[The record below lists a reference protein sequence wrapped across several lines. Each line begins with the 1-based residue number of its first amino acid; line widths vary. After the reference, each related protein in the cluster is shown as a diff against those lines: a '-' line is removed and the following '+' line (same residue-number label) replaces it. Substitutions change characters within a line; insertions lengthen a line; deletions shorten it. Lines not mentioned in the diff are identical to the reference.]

1 MTSAAAAPYDHF
13 QWHSQVPVDCQSTVV
28 PQVVGASDDLVGF
41 DAAETPATAAEH
53 DSPSLPSSPLF
64 LSTTPSASVS
74 SMDLGAVLG
83 GSSSSSSTLSMDIE
97 RRDMSPSRWGLGVY
111 ATSSAAADDGCGS
124 PVSSPDASW
133 DEGAYASPPSLSC
146 WASAWPVAR
155 RSSRRRRR
163 GKRGGGS
170 SGGSVG
176 SPPRSWCSSA
186 DVGAAAADGNL
197 ASADAAVA
205 RVRAAAA
212 AASAAGVAVLV
223 SSSSAGVSSPLAGL
237 TSSSSPSRTSWTVT
251 DDVTAAHVTAGRDV
265 QGIPWETMLF
275 SRESYRGQRL
285 AEQRA
290 TYASSRVMPMRE
302 GGGAVASTGVVAPA
316 SPAPARTASPLFAPR
331 VSSAVAPGALPL
343 ANGTRHLRALRF
355 VHTTRQV
362 RCSVNHFQLRNL
374 VSAPTAHDVY
384 LLQKNGVVH
393 WDAVTRTR
401 RCVVDLS
408 GATPGLS
415 RVQVST
421 MTAGAGL
428 LLAGG
433 FDGELVAAGTD
444 GTVLASGRLAS
455 CGAITTGLAVYEQ
468 DASHGPSVIT
478 CSNDAVVRTFDA
490 ASLAAPARSM
500 SGAGSTSS
508 SGTGGGCTVSGSVTS
523 HRLPWAANHV
533 SRQPRGGRLLAVA
546 GDHSSVLLLDAD
558 GGDKRGRRGRSG
570 SVAPAV
576 ASLVGHTDDC
586 FATAWAPDGLVV
598 ATGSQDGTA
607 RLWDIRRPTTALGV
621 VGGPA
626 DGPVRSLRFSPCGR
640 LLAVA
645 EPRDYV
651 RVMDVASVARRGGS
665 GGGGRPPAVQD
676 VDVFGEVGGV
686 AWTPEGG
693 RLFVGV
699 HDDNYGCLLEME
711 VSSGRRSA
719 ADAVGL

>member
-1 MTSAAAAPYDHF
+1 MTSAAAATFDHF
-13 QWHSQVPVDCQSTVV
+13 QWHSQVPVPCQSAVV
-28 PQVVGASDDLVGF
+28 PRVVGASDDLVGL

-53 DSPSLPSSPLF
+53 DGRSLPSSPLS
-64 LSTTPSASVS
+64 LPTSPSASVS
-74 SMDLGAVLG
+74 LMYLGVVLG
-83 GSSSSSSTLSMDIE
+83 GSSSSLSMDIE
-97 RRDMSPSRWGLGVY
+97 PRGVPPSRSELDAL
-111 ATSSAAADDGCGS
+111 ATSSAAAVDGCGS
-124 PVSSPDASW
+124 PISSADASW

-146 WASAWPVAR
+146 WASAWPVTR

-163 GKRGGGS
+163 GKRGGGG
-170 SGGSVG
+170 SGSRVG
-176 SPPRSWCSSA
+176 SPPGSWCPSA
-186 DVGAAAADGNL
+186 DVSAATAVGNV
-197 ASADAAVA
+197 ASVDAAVA
-205 RVRAAAA
+205 QVRAAAA

-223 SSSSAGVSSPLAGL
+223 TPSSAGLSSPLVGL
-237 TSSSSPSRTSWTVT
+237 TASPSPSRTSWTAT
-251 DDVTAAHVTAGRDV
+251 DDVTAAHVMAGRDV

-290 TYASSRVMPMRE
+290 TYASSRGVSVGG
-302 GGGAVASTGVVAPA
+302 GGGAVASTSVMAPA
-316 SPAPARTASPLFAPR
+316 APVPARTASPLVAR
-331 VSSAVAPGALPL
+331 RLSNVVAPGASPL
-343 ANGTRHLRALRF
+343 ASGTRPLRALRF
-355 VHTTRQV
+355 VQTTRQV

-374 VSAPTAHDVY
+374 VWAPSAHDVY
-384 LLQKNGVVH
+384 LLQENGVVH

-421 MTAGAGL
+421 VTAGAGL

-433 FDGELVAAGTD
+433 FDGELVAATTD

-455 CGAITTGLAVYEQ
+455 SGAITTGLAVYEQ
-468 DASHGPSVIT
+468 DASHGPSFIT

-490 ASLAAPARSM
+490 ASLAAPAHSK
-500 SGAGSTSS
+500 SGAGSTFS
-508 SGTGGGCTVSGSVTS
+508 SGTGGGGMVSGSVNT
-523 HRLPWAANHV
+523 HHLPWAANHV

-546 GDHSSVLLLDAD
+546 GDHSSALLLDAT
-558 GGDKRGRRGRSG
+558 GGDTGGRGDRSRA
-570 SVAPAV
+570 VAPAV

-586 FATAWAPDGLVV
+586 FATAWAPNGVVV

-651 RVMDVASVARRGGS
+651 RVVDVASVAHSGS
-665 GGGGRPPAVQD
+665 SGVGGRLPAVQD
-676 VDVFGEVGGV
+676 VDLFGEVGGV

-693 RLFVGV
+693 RLYVGV

-719 ADAVGL
+719 ADAMGL

>member
-1 MTSAAAAPYDHF
+1 MASLDCTFSPHGLSDSPVAPADGSPPSLVRMAASSVEVAVTSAAAAPYDHF

-111 ATSSAAADDGCGS
+111 ATSSAAADDGCGI
-124 PVSSPDASW
+124 
-133 DEGAYASPPSLSC
+133 
-146 WASAWPVAR
+146 
-155 RSSRRRRR
+155 
-163 GKRGGGS
+163 
-170 SGGSVG
+170 
-176 SPPRSWCSSA
+176 
-186 DVGAAAADGNL
+186 
-197 ASADAAVA
+197 
-205 RVRAAAA
+205 
-212 AASAAGVAVLV
+212 
-223 SSSSAGVSSPLAGL
+223 
-237 TSSSSPSRTSWTVT
+237 T

-665 GGGGRPPAVQD
+665 GGAGPGGGPP
-676 VDVFGEVGGV
+676 G
-686 AWTPEGG
+686 
-693 RLFVGV
+693 
-699 HDDNYGCLLEME
+699 
-711 VSSGRRSA
+711 
-719 ADAVGL
+719 